1 MATSLL
7 ANLSDLQ
14 AAQLSQQGL
23 YEAVCTNPLDTSNV
37 LFEEEFNW
45 IKATADVNA
54 TDATTEFVLGWMPR
68 RAKVVSANYT
78 PNAAGLTSLGGGTF
92 SSLIVSSRPGNT
104 TGGITQ
110 TLAQAQTFQA
120 TSGGTGNWAQWVP
133 VAFTV
138 NAFDPTN
145 NVVPAGG
152 IVTFAITK
160 TGAGVVTPAGTLQV
174 RVQFV

>member
-1 MATSLL
+1 MSLL

-14 AAQLSQQGL
+14 AAQISQQGL
-23 YEAVCTNPLDTSNV
+23 YEAVCSNPLDTANS
-37 LFEEEFNW
+37 LFENDFEW
-45 IKATADVNA
+45 VKTVADTNA
-54 TDATTEFVLGWMPR
+54 TDATVEFVLGWAAR
-68 RAKVVSANYT
+68 RLKCVSVNFT
-78 PNAAGLTSLGGGTF
+78 PNAAALTALGGGTYAT
-92 SSLIVSSRPGNT
+92 LIVSSRPGNT

-110 TLAQAQTFQA
+110 TLAAAYTYQS

-145 NVVPAGG
+145 NVVPVGG

-160 TGAGVVTPAGTLQV
+160 TGAGQAIPAGTLQARFQYV
-174 RVQFV
+174 

>member
-1 MATSLL
+1 MSLL

-14 AAQLSQQGL
+14 AAQISQQGL
-23 YEAVCTNPLDTSNV
+23 YEAVCTNPLDTANS
-37 LFEEEFNW
+37 LFEEYFTW
-45 IKATADVNA
+45 IKTTADTNA
-54 TDATTEFVLGWMPR
+54 TDATVEFVLGWVPR
-68 RAKVVSANYT
+68 RCKVVSVDYT
-78 PNAAGLTSLGGGTF
+78 PNAAGLTALGGGTY
-92 SSLIVSSRPGNT
+92 SSLLVSSRPGNT

-110 TLAQAQTFQA
+110 TLAAAYTYQA

-133 VAFTV
+133 VPFTV

-152 IVTFAITK
+152 ILTFAITK
-160 TGAGVVTPAGTLQV
+160 TGLGIITPAGTLTV